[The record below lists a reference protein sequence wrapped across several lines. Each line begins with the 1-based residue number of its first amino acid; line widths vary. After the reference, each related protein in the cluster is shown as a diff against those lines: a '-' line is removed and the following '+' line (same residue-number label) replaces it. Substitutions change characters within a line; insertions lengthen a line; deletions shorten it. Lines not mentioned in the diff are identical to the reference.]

1 MRSWSGTEQ
10 EKQLPHF
17 ISTLWGGLL
26 GVTHCLGGSKTS
38 TCAPGPQVF
47 HQDIVAMINVLHY
60 ICQRVKFCSV
70 YKNSFAFGNRE
81 IPCCRC
87 FICNTGR
94 QLWHLQTV
102 FTLVTTASWCHR
114 AAPGTPGDVI
124 AEVMMMFKL
133 TFSLSLLLLF
143 LGCPVEGAPSP
154 PSPAPQPLHICP
166 PSASNQSVALLSTCP
181 HPPPPLYTTSGSTLQ
196 WATQI
201 RLAIPLRKP
210 VQPMRRRSFPKAATH
225 RMKWK
230 EGSHSGS

>member
-10 EKQLPHF
+10 EKQLSHF

-26 GVTHCLGGSKTS
+26 GVAHCLGGSKTS

-60 ICQRVKFCSV
+60 ICQRVQFCSV

-81 IPCCRC
+81 IPVVDVSFVTLDVSCD
-87 FICNTGR
+87 ICK
-94 QLWHLQTV
+94 QSLHWSPLHDVIEQHLGH
-102 FTLVTTASWCHR
+102 L
-114 AAPGTPGDVI
+114 GDVI